1 MTTLIKPATLDPT
14 ISDVLA
20 TLTTKQNLSNKTLKT
35 TKESVTIT
43 GTAAAGTFNFDVATQ
58 AILLYNTS
66 SANFR
71 INVRGNAT
79 TTLDSLLNVG
89 ESIGVCAL
97 IPNGATAYY
106 LLGVNIDGVAQTIKL
121 QNGNAISAGN
131 TNSTDMYNVFIIKT
145 AAATYQTFVSQ
156 TKYA

>member
-1 MTTLIKPATLDPT
+1 M
-14 ISDVLA
+14 
-20 TLTTKQNLSNKTLKT
+20 
-35 TKESVTIT
+35 
-43 GTAAAGTFNFDVATQ
+43 
-58 AILLYNTS
+58 YNTS